1 MQSLDLADVHGG
13 LSALSEIA
21 IAYKETIA
29 DPVKLEG
36 YLRNVR
42 WFFAV
47 ASDVPMMIFDRSTT
61 GVQAPE
67 ACSRE
72 HPDDHA

>member
-42 WFFAV
+42 WFFCRRQLC
-47 ASDVPMMIFDRSTT
+47 SHDDLCPLNHRCSST
-61 GVQAPE
+61 
-67 ACSRE
+67 
-72 HPDDHA
+72 

>member
-42 WFFAV
+42 CFLPSPV
-47 ASDVPMMIFDRSTT
+47 IF
-61 GVQAPE
+61 P
-67 ACSRE
+67 C
-72 HPDDHA
+72 